1 MGTRPG
7 RRHILVV
14 DDEPQ
19 LRLTIADALT
29 LEGYDVS
36 MATNGADAL
45 ALIPHVKPDAIVFDL
60 WMPVLDGFE
69 FRRALLTTYPDIPVV
84 VLSAVDARNP
94 RLAELQATAL
104 LAKPFDL
111 EALYAA
117 VAGALRPTSGSGERP
132 TDPSRA

>member
-7 RRHILVV
+7 RHSILVV

-19 LRLTIADALT
+19 LRLTIEDALT

-36 MATNGADAL
+36 TATNGADAL
-45 ALIPHVKPDAIVFDL
+45 ALIPHVKPDAIVFDI

-69 FRRALLTTYPDIPVV
+69 FRKALLATYPDIPVI
-84 VLSAVDARNP
+84 VLSALDMRNP

-111 EALYAA
+111 DSLYAA
-117 VAGALRPTSGSGERP
+117 VAGVLRRANGSDERSA
-132 TDPSRA
+132 DPSRA